1 MGMNLQEAQSAFES
15 AFNAQQDG
23 REGLDVAPRVSGG
36 MFHVSVRFQDVDTE
50 RGFDVVA
57 EPLPSEHRSAEQLGQ
72 EVAEVVKRELMYGQ
86 LPARDEQGDFRRIVV

>member
-1 MGMNLQEAQSAFES
+1 MDLQAVQTAFES
-15 AFNAQQDG
+15 AFHAQQHG
-23 REGLDVAPRVSGG
+23 REGLNTTPQVSGG
-36 MFHVSVRFQDVDTE
+36 TFHVAVRFQDVDTE

-86 LPARDEQGDFRRIVV
+86 LPARDEHGDFRRVVV

>member
-1 MGMNLQEAQSAFES
+1 MDLQAAQTAFES

-23 REGLDVAPRVSGG
+23 REGLDVKPEVNGG
-36 MFHVSVRFQDVDTE
+36 AFQVSVRFQDVDTQ

-72 EVAEVVKRELMYGQ
+72 EVAEVVQRELMYGQ
-86 LPARDEQGDFRRIVV
+86 LAARDDQGDFKRIVV